1 MSKFNSLAKQIA
13 DDLIRDQK
21 KRVEHVVEYVAQ
33 RVSEDWEREARRVMD
48 AYYVDYKSDLYDRTN
63 ELRNIIVPVNI
74 RSGDVYT
81 TGVEFDPSLMKHNL
95 MTKKNSAFG
104 GTGLSNRIGE
114 EDIFKNFMY
123 GAHGN
128 ENYSWTSGGTSF
140 TGTRDI
146 HFTSPSPME
155 MLDNY
160 YKNYDSKF
168 DRFWK
173 EALLTV

>member
-21 KRVEHVVEYVAQ
+21 KRVERVVEYVAQ

-63 ELRNIIVPVNI
+63 ELRNIIVPVKT
-74 RSGDVYT
+74 RSGDIYT
-81 TGVEFDPSLMKHNL
+81 VGVEFDPSLMNHNL
-95 MTKKNSAFG
+95 TTKKNSAFG
-104 GTGLSNRIGE
+104 GMGLSDRIGE

-128 ENYSWTSGGTSF
+128 EDYTTS
-140 TGTRDI
+140 TGKHITRDI

-160 YKNYDSKF
+160 YKNYDSRF
-168 DRFWK
+168 DHFWK
-173 EALLTV
+173 EALLTL